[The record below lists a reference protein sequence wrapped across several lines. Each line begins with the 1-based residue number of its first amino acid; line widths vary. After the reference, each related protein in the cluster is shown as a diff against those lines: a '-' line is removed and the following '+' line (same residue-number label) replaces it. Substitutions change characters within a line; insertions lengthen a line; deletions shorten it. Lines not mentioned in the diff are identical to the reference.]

1 MKFNKTV
8 LLLGAGFSKNFGGFL
23 AREMW
28 EKIFNHPLVDN
39 AGDVKWELKKNFN
52 FETVYSEFYNATTEA
67 KKEQFKILEEVVQD
81 VYKNMNDK
89 LLHPSADTGV
99 NINYL
104 QNKFINP
111 FTDDGS
117 EGFGA
122 CFSLNQDL
130 FFEKHFN
137 RNPLGPA
144 SVWYGSNQNTVNE
157 ADLHTDRTLPTT
169 EQIKEYKDQLPNHGF
184 GFIKLHGSLNW
195 KTPGG
200 TSAKVIGINK
210 PEIIDTIPLL
220 KWYRDL
226 FIEAMQQENI
236 KLVVY
241 GYSFGD
247 KYINDIIRDA
257 IHGTHKRPD
266 GNKMKI
272 YIISPENPKQLKE
285 RLENSEHGEIWTVID
300 GYFPYQMKDMFPTN
314 EEVKSEYKE
323 LINKLGFGT
332 V

>member
-1 MKFNKTV
+1 MQFNKTI
-8 LLLGAGFSKNFGGFL
+8 LLLGAGFSKNFGGHL
-23 AREMW
+23 AREVW
-28 EKIFNHPLVDN
+28 AKIFNHPRLDS
-39 AGDVKWELKKNFN
+39 AGDVKWELKKDFN
-52 FETVYSEFYNATTEA
+52 FETVYSEFYNATVES
-67 KKEQFKILEEVVQD
+67 KKGQFKILEEVVQD
-81 VYKNMNDK
+81 VYKNMNDV

-104 QNKFINP
+104 QNNFINA

-117 EGFGA
+117 DGFGA

-144 SVWYGSNQNTVNE
+144 PVWYGSSQNTVNE
-157 ADLHTDRTLPTT
+157 TDLHTDKTLPTT
-169 EQIKEYKDQLPNHGF
+169 EQIEEYKSQLPNHGF

-220 KWYRDL
+220 KWYKEL
-226 FIEAMQQENI
+226 FIEATQQENI

-247 KYINDIIRDA
+247 KYINDFILDA
-257 IHGTHKRPD
+257 IHGTHERS
-266 GNKMKI
+266 GIKMKI
-272 YIISPENPKQLKE
+272 YIISTENPSSLKK
-285 RLENSEHGEIWTVID
+285 RLDDSEHGEIWTAVD
-300 GYFPYQMKDMFPTN
+300 GYFPYQMKEIFPTN
-314 EEVKSEYKE
+314 EVSTPEYKE
-323 LINKLGFGT
+323 VINKIGIGT
-332 V
+332 